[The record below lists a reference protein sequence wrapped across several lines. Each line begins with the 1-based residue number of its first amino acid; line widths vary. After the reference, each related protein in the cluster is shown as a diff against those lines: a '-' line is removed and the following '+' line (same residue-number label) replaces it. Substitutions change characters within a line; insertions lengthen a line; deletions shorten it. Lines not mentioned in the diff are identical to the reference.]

1 MSPIKAVVD
10 TSRES
15 GVRHL
20 PHDRTHQ
27 ASPRSRGCTGHR
39 CVRDKQQECMH
50 VAYSEQ
56 RTTRARRADIDATP
70 SHLYRGPECCD
81 DAVFL
86 GRDFL
91 FPPRCHSTGAYFT
104 LFVCGS
110 LRSMAVRVLRT
121 LSFEMKWLSFECQYP
136 GNTVCIH
143 MGFLSHHG
151 GG

>member
-1 MSPIKAVVD
+1 
-10 TSRES
+10 
-15 GVRHL
+15 
-20 PHDRTHQ
+20 
-27 ASPRSRGCTGHR
+27 
-39 CVRDKQQECMH
+39 MH
-50 VAYSEQ
+50 VAHSEQ

-121 LSFEMKWLSFECQYP
+121 LSFEMK
-136 GNTVCIH
+136 
-143 MGFLSHHG
+143 
-151 GG
+151 